1 MTQSYVKFSFAQ
13 TDVWSFPCICRNAR
27 SYVSE
32 GCQCMRVPVSLK
44 GWNKYIPMATPWVRG
59 CNQLEMLYSS
69 RKVYGWSVL
78 SSRKV
83 C

>member
-1 MTQSYVKFSFAQ
+1 MTQSYGKFSFAQ
-13 TDVWSFPCICRNAR
+13 TDVWCFPCIRRDAR

-32 GCQCMRVPVSLK
+32 GYQCMCVPVSLK
-44 GWNKYIPMATPWVRG
+44 GWNKSSPMATPWVRG
-59 CNQLEMLYSS
+59 CNQLEMLYSP
-69 RKVYGWSVL
+69 RKVYGSGNM